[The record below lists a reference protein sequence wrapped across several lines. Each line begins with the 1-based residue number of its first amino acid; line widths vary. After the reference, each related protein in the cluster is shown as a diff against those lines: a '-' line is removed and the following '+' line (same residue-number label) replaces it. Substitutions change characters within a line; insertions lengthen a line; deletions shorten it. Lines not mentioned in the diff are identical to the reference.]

1 MPGGQVVSAAPSET
15 PERSK
20 FLRRRVPRHL
30 VVIPVD
36 ITFMRPEGPGSVAGR
51 LRNVSEGGI
60 QVALPEQ
67 LRPGQPV
74 TVEFRLPGVTS
85 PIRADAVVR
94 HQADQQCG
102 IEFLGLTAQQR
113 ELIHQWVG
121 RRQMSVV
128 SEPDIPSP
136 EATTKET
143 PADEIS
149 SDQKIDDPR
158 KIEEA
163 IEVGASPS
171 PRKRRRWVGTVVVV
185 LLLALACGAAWRYWQ
200 YQWKQLEAPVSAG
213 SITAPARKRV
223 RVSAETMQQ
232 LLTHKV
238 EPVYPEALRPMNVQG
253 TVVLDATIGPD
264 GSVLEVHPI
273 SGPEALVPAAV
284 EAVKWWRFEPY
295 RVNGEPVEVAT
306 TFAVEFH
313 P

>member
-1 MPGGQVVSAAPSET
+1 MSAALSET

-30 VVIPVD
+30 VVIPVV
-36 ITFMRPEGPGSVAGR
+36 ITVMRPEGPGIVAGR

-60 QVALPEQ
+60 HVSLPEQ

-74 TVEFRLPGVTS
+74 TAEFQLPGVTS
-85 PIRADAVVR
+85 PIRAEAVVR
-94 HQADQQCG
+94 HQVDQQCG

-113 ELIHQWVG
+113 ELIHQWMA
-121 RRQMSVV
+121 RRQMPADPAP
-128 SEPDIPSP
+128 EEARP
-136 EATTKET
+136 EATAKET

-149 SDQKIDDPR
+149 SDQKIDDQK

-171 PRKRRRWVGTVVVV
+171 PRKRRSWVGPVVVL

-200 YQWKQLEAPVSAG
+200 YQWKQLEAPVTAG
-213 SITAPARKRV
+213 FTTTPVHKRV

-264 GSVLEVHPI
+264 GSVLEVRPI
-273 SGPEALVPAAV
+273 SGPEALAPAAI
-284 EAVKWWRFEPY
+284 EAIKWWRFEPY
-295 RVNGEPVEVAT
+295 RLNGEPVEVAT